1 MYASRAKFLFLS
13 CCFFLTVSCRRDTRS
28 RAPDTTSS
36 TSQPIPA
43 GSQLPVNTGWQETK
57 AGPVILVSSVDN
69 PAVTSVVIP
78 HLTDS
83 ALAAERGL
91 IADSLSG
98 MSFDL
103 FAGSGKSATGR
114 IASRAPSTAL
124 EGCLAWPQ
132 MALELDSQHVWRVGF
147 RRGMAT
153 SLTLD
158 SLEDFSSADSAA
170 ATAELAR
177 LASAINVS
185 NDPAFQGLP
194 FIIRKAY
201 RITSGRSS
209 FLIGDIVRRIPQ
221 EATPREEHLL
231 LIAEKSLSDGNRY
244 QTVFETRASGS
255 EDLVRTSEIL
265 AAVRFVNGGRVALI
279 VSFEY
284 ENGGRIVLIERM
296 APFQWKLTWRSAY
309 TGC

>member
-1 MYASRAKFLFLS
+1 M
-13 CCFFLTVSCRRDTRS
+13 
-28 RAPDTTSS
+28 
-36 TSQPIPA
+36 
-43 GSQLPVNTGWQETK
+43 
-57 AGPVILVSSVDN
+57 
-69 PAVTSVVIP
+69 
-78 HLTDS
+78 TDS
-83 ALAAERGL
+83 ALAKERGL
-91 IADSLSG
+91 NADSLSG

-132 MALELDSQHVWRVGF
+132 MALELDNQHVWRVGF

-158 SLEDFSSADSAA
+158 SLEDFSSADSTA

-201 RITSGRSS
+201 RMISERSS

-231 LIAEKSLSDGNRY
+231 LIAEKLLSSGSGY
-244 QTVFETRASGS
+244 QTVFETRA
-255 EDLVRTSEIL
+255 
-265 AAVRFVNGGRVALI
+265 
-279 VSFEY
+279 
-284 ENGGRIVLIERM
+284 
-296 APFQWKLTWRSAY
+296 
-309 TGC
+309 